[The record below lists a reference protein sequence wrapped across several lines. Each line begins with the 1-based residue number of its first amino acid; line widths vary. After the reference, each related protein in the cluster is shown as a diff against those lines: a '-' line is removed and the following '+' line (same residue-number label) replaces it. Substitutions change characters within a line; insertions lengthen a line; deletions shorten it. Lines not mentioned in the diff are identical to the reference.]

1 MSPEIEQKL
10 IATYPKLFAGVGQQG
25 SCMNFG
31 CEHGDGWAA
40 LVETACR
47 LLDDRGS
54 GAQFSQVKEKF
65 GTLRIYVNGGD
76 DYTDGVIDAVEAL
89 SASICEACGSPGS
102 VREGGWIVTRC
113 DKCLEGG
120 K

>member
-1 MSPEIEQKL
+1 MTPEIEQKL
-10 IATYPKLFAGVGQQG
+10 IAQYPKLFAGVGQQG

-47 LLDDRGS
+47 LLSES
-54 GAQFSQVKEKF
+54 GGDVVFAQIKEKY
-65 GTLRIYVNGGD
+65 GTLRIYVNGGS
-76 DYTDGVIDAVEAL
+76 DYIFGVIDAVEAL
-89 SASICEACGSPGS
+89 SARVCEVCGSPGS
-102 VREGGWIVTRC
+102 VRPGGWIVTRC